1 MTSKNVIIGAGLA
14 GLMCACAFEGS
25 IFEAGKAVQQHRALL
40 RFRDESVSK
49 LTGIPFRAV
58 RVHKE
63 IWHNGQT
70 FRECSNQH
78 ANLYALKVT
87 GNIRGRSIREL
98 DTVTRYVAPD
108 DFYQKLIDR
117 HSHRIFWNH
126 PVDGRLLKEWNAFGL
141 NTINTAPL
149 HLILDMIREGGA
161 DVTHF
166 KFDRK
171 PIKVARFELDPARVD
186 IYQTIYYPGSETPV
200 YRASITGHTMIIESM
215 GDIQPRDMVTV
226 FEHFGISETMRA
238 SNVELVDQKY
248 GKITD
253 LPRDFREALLY
264 ELTRDHRIFSV
275 GRFATWRNILLDDV
289 ATDIDRVARLVS
301 ASEYGRALI
310 FHDNSVAI
318 GH

>member
-1 MTSKNVIIGAGLA
+1 MSSNNVIIGAGLA
-14 GLMCACAFEGS
+14 GLMCACAFEGD
-25 IFEAGKAVQQHRALL
+25 IYEAGKAVQQHRALL

-70 FRECSNQH
+70 FHACSNQH
-78 ANLYALKVT
+78 ANMYAFKVT
-87 GNIRGRSIREL
+87 GDIRGRSIREL

-108 DFYQKLIDR
+108 DFYQQLVDR
-117 HSHRIFWNH
+117 HAHRIMWQS
-126 PVDGRLLKEWNAFGL
+126 PVTSEFMKDSIALGFNI
-141 NTINTAPL
+141 INTAPL
-149 HLILDMIREGGA
+149 HLILDMLGSRSAVEK
-161 DVTHF
+161 F

-186 IYQTIYYPGSETPV
+186 IYQTIYYPGSETLV

-215 GDIQPRDMVTV
+215 GDIQPHDMVSV
-226 FEHFGISETMRA
+226 FEHFGISDSIR
-238 SNVELVDQKY
+238 SSRVELVNQKY

-253 LPRDFREALLY
+253 LPRDFREAILY

-275 GRFATWRNILLDDV
+275 GRFATWRNVLLDDV
-289 ATDIDRVARLVS
+289 ATDIDRVARLITS
-301 ASEYGRALI
+301 SEYGRALI
-310 FHDNSVAI
+310 FNDSNVAVVR
-318 GH
+318 